1 MKKVLGINASP
12 RKNWNTAQA
21 VGKALEGATA
31 VGAETKMIHLY
42 SLNFKGCS
50 SCFVCKLLHNNAK
63 ICVLKDDLQPILV
76 EVMQSDVLILGT
88 PIYFGNIESSMI
100 AFFERLLFM
109 NSTYNQNEI
118 SKFKG
123 KIASGLIC
131 TMNVDAQIMEEFGYH
146 AIIKN
151 YVKYLGML
159 LHGPS
164 EWMTINDTLQFKDY
178 SQYMHGMFDPESK
191 KRVHEQQ
198 FPRDLEK
205 AYQLGLRL
213 AKA

>member
-31 VGAETKMIHLY
+31 VDAETKMIHLY

-50 SCFVCKLLHNNAK
+50 SCFSCKLLHNNAE

-76 EVMQSDVLILGT
+76 EVMHSDVLILGT
-88 PIYFGNIESSMI
+88 PIYFSNIESSMI

-118 SKFKG
+118 R
-123 KIASGLIC
+123 L
-131 TMNVDAQIMEEFGYH
+131 
-146 AIIKN
+146 
-151 YVKYLGML
+151 
-159 LHGPS
+159 
-164 EWMTINDTLQFKDY
+164 
-178 SQYMHGMFDPESK
+178 
-191 KRVHEQQ
+191 
-198 FPRDLEK
+198 PRRISLSRR
-205 AYQLGLRL
+205 LRIFH
-213 AKA
+213 